1 MQVATVLVKN
11 NGTSTLPQRVFR
23 YVSGKVRPEVQILLY
38 ALNGVPLA
46 EAQRLQNLFP
56 GQVALARAG
65 DQLSMKKSVISLVG
79 VAPQTVVQTV
89 TRVEREVDTSA
100 VNSLRAQLSQVTEDL
115 RREQAKNSQLAAD
128 NAKLTADKTKLED
141 GLILLDLQLAD
152 VKQKLAAAVKSFSPE
167 DSARTGCDDLPAV
180 LTEVEKIT
188 SLSGTPGDLAG
199 AVSKLRNVVVA
210 ARRATKSPGDSTLD
224 ELTHELSDQ
233 ASEEKTALLEESG
246 APDLR
251 KLLDI
256 VREVNRA
263 AATPGH
269 LGGVPRL
276 IRNACRATAAEG
288 SSLEE
293 VTVGFHKLLKKTNAK
308 TLAEAEDKF
317 ERLGAKAREA
327 EEIEGVFRKVRWML
341 GDPGLSPDEVVAKLY
356 GLSDGGKLGDL
367 KTKVEELGKKV
378 GNVKT
383 LEEVTKGVGD
393 LVDESGTGTLKEL
406 LEVVRR
412 LNGLAYTPGNLGE
425 VARLLQTVLARKK
438 AASLQELA
446 AKEDDSVVSSS
457 APTVSPDSE
466 RLKELEGFFQKV
478 RWMLGDP
485 GLSPDEVVAKLYG
498 LSDGR
503 KLGDLK
509 SKVEELGN
517 KVGDVKTLEEVTK
530 GVGDLVDESGTGT
543 LKELLEVVRR
553 LNGLAYTPG
562 NLGEVARLLQ
572 TVLARKK
579 AASLQELAAKEDD
592 SVVSSSAPTVS
603 PDSERLKEL
612 EGFFQKVRWML
623 GDPGLSPDEVVT
635 KLYGLSDGGKLGDLT
650 RQVEELGEKV
660 GNVKTLEEATK
671 RVGDLVDESGT
682 GTLKEL
688 LEVVHRLNGL
698 AYTPGNLGE
707 VARLLQTV
715 FARKKAASLQELAAK
730 EDDSVVSSSAPT
742 VSPDSEKLKELEGF
756 LRKVR
761 WLLGDPG
768 LSPDEVVAKLYGLSD
783 GGKLGDLKTKVEEL
797 GKKVGDVKT
806 LEEVTKEVGD
816 LVDESGTGTLKEL
829 LEVVRRLNGLAYTP
843 GNLGE
848 VTRLIQTVL
857 ARKKAA
863 SLQELAAKDDSVVFL
878 PPTVS
883 LDSEKLKELE
893 GFLRKVRWLLGDPG
907 LSPNEVVA
915 TILKKLGEAGSTRQV
930 DELKKK
936 VGINSLEEATK
947 RVGDLVDES
956 GTGTLMELLEVVRR
970 LNGLAYTP
978 GNLGEVTRLLQT
990 VLARKKAASLQELAA
1005 KADDPSPPTVSP
1017 DSDKLKE
1024 LEGFF
1029 QKVRWMLG
1037 DRGLSP
1043 DEVVAKLYGLSD
1055 GGKLG
1060 DLKSKVEELG
1070 KKVGGVKTLEEATKR
1085 VGDLVDESGTGSLKE
1100 LLEVVRRLNGLAY
1113 TPGNLGEVTRL
1124 LQTVIARKKAAS
1136 LQEVVAKAD
1145 DVVASLVAPS
1155 PPPPTPPLVS
1165 PTYDSHK
1172 LEELEAFLRKVRWL
1186 MGSDKTQDEIVATLS
1201 KLKESA
1207 GVEVS
1212 SLPEVVKKLRGGH
1225 QNFDEVA
1232 DAFTELR
1239 RLKQVVEH
1247 DPSPVTA
1254 DDVKN
1259 LTRVLKNLQRYGSL
1273 EETTSVVSKLA
1284 DIFLGKNGQLQLTK
1298 KFTEWPD
1305 HLSDVMKRNE
1315 ELSEREKRITSK
1327 LTQGLFG

>member
-383 LEEVTKGVGD
+383 LEEVTKG
-393 LVDESGTGTLKEL
+393 
-406 LEVVRR
+406 
-412 LNGLAYTPGNLGE
+412 
-425 VARLLQTVLARKK
+425 
-438 AASLQELA
+438 
-446 AKEDDSVVSSS
+446 
-457 APTVSPDSE
+457 
-466 RLKELEGFFQKV
+466 
-478 RWMLGDP
+478 
-485 GLSPDEVVAKLYG
+485 
-498 LSDGR
+498 
-503 KLGDLK
+503 
-509 SKVEELGN
+509 
-517 KVGDVKTLEEVTK
+517 
-530 GVGDLVDESGTGT
+530 
-543 LKELLEVVRR
+543 
-553 LNGLAYTPG
+553 
-562 NLGEVARLLQ
+562 
-572 TVLARKK
+572 
-579 AASLQELAAKEDD
+579 
-592 SVVSSSAPTVS
+592 
-603 PDSERLKEL
+603 
-612 EGFFQKVRWML
+612 
-623 GDPGLSPDEVVT
+623 
-635 KLYGLSDGGKLGDLT
+635 
-650 RQVEELGEKV
+650 
-660 GNVKTLEEATK
+660 
-671 RVGDLVDESGT
+671 
-682 GTLKEL
+682 
-688 LEVVHRLNGL
+688 
-698 AYTPGNLGE
+698 
-707 VARLLQTV
+707 
-715 FARKKAASLQELAAK
+715 
-730 EDDSVVSSSAPT
+730 
-742 VSPDSEKLKELEGF
+742 
-756 LRKVR
+756 
-761 WLLGDPG
+761 
-768 LSPDEVVAKLYGLSD
+768 
-783 GGKLGDLKTKVEEL
+783 
-797 GKKVGDVKT
+797 
-806 LEEVTKEVGD
+806 VGD